1 MANRKGNRRRFGS
14 VRQLKSG
21 RWQVRYRDPVTG
33 QLRSAEQTYAT
44 KTDAEVAL
52 AHIEADIS
60 RGQWDDPDKGAV
72 SFAEYA
78 DAWLRDRKLADRSR
92 ERNEAVIRLHIK
104 PTFGAGNLA
113 DVTTSRVRAWRGNLL
128 AAGVGE
134 PTVVKAYQILRAMM
148 NTAVDDELI
157 RRNPCRVKGADRY
170 DVPERPV
177 LTVAE
182 VYAVADAIAPRY
194 RLLVL
199 LAAFTTLRFGE
210 LASLRRR
217 DINVTGRVVLV
228 QRAQA
233 ELQDGKL
240 FDKAPKSAAG
250 VRPVAFPNE
259 ILADVTEH
267 LEHYAGAGRDGHVFL
282 GPQGGRLR
290 RSNFR
295 DDWTKARTSAGIT
308 ADVHFHDLRH
318 TGNTLIAA
326 GASTR
331 ELMTRMGHSTARAA
345 LIYQHMTNDRDRAIA
360 DRLGAMIR
368 QRQGEADS

>member
-21 RWQVRYRDPVTG
+21 RWQARYRDPVTG

-52 AHIEADIS
+52 THIEADIS
-60 RGQWDDPDKGAV
+60 RGQWEVPDKQAV
-72 SFAEYA
+72 PFAEYA
-78 DAWLRDRKLADRSR
+78 DAWLRDRKLAARSR
-92 ERNEAVIRLHIK
+92 ERNEAVIRLHIR
-104 PTFGAGNLA
+104 PTFGSGSLV
-113 DVTTSRVRAWRGNLL
+113 DVTTSRVRAWRGQLL

-134 PTVVKAYQILRAMM
+134 PTVVKAYQVLRAIM
-148 NTAVDDELI
+148 NTAVDDELV

-182 VYAVADAIAPRY
+182 VYAVADAMAPRF

-217 DINVTGRVVLV
+217 DIDTAGRVVLV

-233 ELQDGKL
+233 EMQDGKL

-250 VRPVAFPNE
+250 VRPVAFPDE
-259 ILADVTEH
+259 ILADVIEH
-267 LEHYAGAGRDGHVFL
+267 LECYAGAGRDGHVFL
-282 GPQGGRLR
+282 GPQGGQLR

-295 DDWTKARTSAGIT
+295 DDWIKARKDAGIA

-318 TGNTLIAA
+318 TGNTLAAA

-345 LIYQHMTNDRDRAIA
+345 LIYQHMTADRDRAIA
-360 DRLGAMIR
+360 DRLGSMIR
-368 QRQGEADS
+368 QRQGDAGT

>member
-21 RWQVRYRDPVTG
+21 RWQARYRDPVTG

-52 AHIEADIS
+52 THIEADIS
-60 RGQWDDPDKGAV
+60 RGQWEVPDKQAV
-72 SFAEYA
+72 PFAEYA
-78 DAWLRDRKLADRSR
+78 DAWLRDRKLAARSR
-92 ERNEAVIRLHIK
+92 ERNEAVIRLHIR
-104 PTFGAGNLA
+104 PTFGSGSLV
-113 DVTTSRVRAWRGNLL
+113 DVTTSRVRAWRGQLL

-134 PTVVKAYQILRAMM
+134 PTVVKAYQVLRAIM
-148 NTAVDDELI
+148 NTAVDDELV

-182 VYAVADAIAPRY
+182 VYAVADAMAPRF

-217 DINVTGRVVLV
+217 DIDTAGRVVLV

-233 ELQDGKL
+233 EMQDGKL
-240 FDKAPKSAAG
+240 FDKAPKSAAASAPSPSRTRSWPTSLSTWSAMRG
-250 VRPVAFPNE
+250 RAVTGMSS
-259 ILADVTEH
+259 LAPR
-267 LEHYAGAGRDGHVFL
+267 AGSCGAAISGTTGS
-282 GPQGGRLR
+282 R
-290 RSNFR
+290 R
-295 DDWTKARTSAGIT
+295 ARMRASLPMSTSMICG
-308 ADVHFHDLRH
+308 
-318 TGNTLIAA
+318 
-326 GASTR
+326 TR
-331 ELMTRMGHSTARAA
+331 ETPWPLPGRARV
-345 LIYQHMTNDRDRAIA
+345 
-360 DRLGAMIR
+360 
-368 QRQGEADS
+368 S